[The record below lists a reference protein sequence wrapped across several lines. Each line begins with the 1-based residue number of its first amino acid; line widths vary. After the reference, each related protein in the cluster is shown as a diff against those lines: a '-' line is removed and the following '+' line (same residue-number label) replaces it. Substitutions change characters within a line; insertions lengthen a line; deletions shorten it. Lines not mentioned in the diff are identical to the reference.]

1 MISSLALL
9 VLGAA
14 AAATPCEN
22 LKTLPLPNTTIT
34 SSELVKT
41 GSPFPA
47 PPAAPRG
54 GGGAGA
60 PAGARGR
67 GGAPAT
73 TPVDF
78 CRVVA
83 VLTPSSDS
91 HINVEIWLPS
101 ADKWNGKFQA
111 EGNGGW
117 AGSIQGLPAMQT
129 AIRAGYATAGS
140 DTGHSVGNGS
150 FAIGHP
156 EQV

>member
-1 MISSLALL
+1 MITSLALV
-9 VLGAA
+9 VLGAVT
-14 AAATPCEN
+14 AATPCES
-22 LKTLPLPNTTIT
+22 LKTLPLPNSTIT
-34 SSELVKT
+34 SSELVKA

-47 PPAAPRG
+47 PPPAARG
-54 GGGAGA
+54 GGAA
-60 PAGARGR
+60 

-73 TPVDF
+73 AAPAAGRGGRGAAPPAITPMDF

-91 HINVEIWLPS
+91 HINVEVWLPM

-140 DTGHSVGNGS
+140 D
-150 FAIGHP
+150 
-156 EQV
+156 